1 MEEEGYTGSNFKRV
15 CVFCGSHSG
24 NRRVFSDAA
33 LELGN
38 ELVCC
43 TFFFLTACVFWF
55 CDGLW
60 LLIFRLHGIIVSG
73 SKELS
78 FLITLFVMTSCLY
91 FDELWV
97 KVFDVLN
104 WVCDTW
110 WQSSVFG
117 LFLRSSEWLLFM
129 QFLRSFDLLIELEL
143 QVRRKINLVYGG
155 GSVGLMG
162 LISQTV
168 YAGGCH
174 VLGSV
179 GKLLQVHI
187 VDIF

>member
-1 MEEEGYTGSNFKRV
+1 MLIFWTKRVYRDCWMEEEGRIRSKFKRV

-38 ELVCC
+38 ELVCSTC
-43 TFFFLTACVFWF
+43 FFLTACVSWF
-55 CDGLW
+55 CDGFW
-60 LLIFRLHGIIVSG
+60 LLIFRLYGIIVSG
-73 SKELS
+73 SKELR
-78 FLITLFVMTSCLY
+78 FLITLFVVTLCLY

-97 KVFDVLN
+97 KCLMY
-104 WVCDTW
+104 WVMWYMVTRQCTFGLLL
-110 WQSSVFG
+110 QSSK
-117 LFLRSSEWLLFM
+117 WLLFM
-129 QFLRSFDLLIELEL
+129 QFLHSFVLLIEHEL

-174 VLGSV
+174 VLG
-179 GKLLQVHI
+179 
-187 VDIF
+187 